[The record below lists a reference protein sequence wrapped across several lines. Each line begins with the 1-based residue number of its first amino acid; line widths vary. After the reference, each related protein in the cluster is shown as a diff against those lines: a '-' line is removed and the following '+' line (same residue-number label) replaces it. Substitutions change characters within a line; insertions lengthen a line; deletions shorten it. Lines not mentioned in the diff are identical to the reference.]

1 MLAPTSTQFNKPAL
15 TTAQHLVA
23 LQARNLWVPNQAEAE
38 DALRRIGYQRLLP
51 YMRSLQNAQ
60 KNFNPGIEFN
70 DIVALYDFDRK
81 LRLLCLDALERI
93 EICMRSLV
101 IETLCVSY
109 GPHFYTERAYFSK
122 DDFFKDTQRMALSIK
137 HITVDHYM
145 SKYTHP
151 PLPSFWCLSEGMMFG
166 QLSKFYSGLTTPL
179 QSAIAHKFRYPVE
192 VVISWFR
199 AMTTFRNQCAHHNK
213 IWNMQSNVDAPKRPS
228 GTSAARENP
237 ETNRLHARLV
247 ATIEL
252 LKIADPSSDW
262 KHRFISLVDGYA
274 HLIDETEMGLTLGW
288 RQRPF
293 WQ

>member
-1 MLAPTSTQFNKPAL
+1 MPAPTSTEFTKPAL
-15 TTAQHLVA
+15 TTAQHLAA
-23 LQARNLWVPNQAEAE
+23 LKARNLSISNEADAEST
-38 DALRRIGYQRLLP
+38 LRRIGYQRLLP
-51 YMRSLQNAQ
+51 YMRSLQDAQ
-60 KNFNPGIEFN
+60 KKFRAGKKFD

-93 EICMRSLV
+93 EVCMRSLV

-109 GPHFYTERAYFSK
+109 GPHFYTERVYFST
-122 DDFFKDTQRMALSIK
+122 DYYYEAAQNMACSIK
-137 HITVDHYM
+137 HAAVDHYM
-145 SKYTHP
+145 SRYTHP

-166 QLSKFYSGLTTPL
+166 QLSKFYSGLTSPL
-179 QSAIAHKFRYPVE
+179 QSAIAREFRYPVD

-213 IWNMQSNVDAPKRPS
+213 IWNMQSRLDAPKRPK

-237 ETNRLHARLV
+237 ETNTLHARLV

-252 LKIADPSSDW
+252 LKIADPNSDW
-262 KHRFISLVDGYA
+262 KRRFISLVDEHA
-274 HLIDETEMGLTLGW
+274 HLITETEMGLTPGW